1 RSVRQA
7 HSRDLGFATRG
18 ADPLHG
24 EWRESPGERRI
35 LPTGDAEHEA
45 ARTRR
50 TQVVDEEADTS
61 CDLTGGVDLRLRTE
75 RLDDLPLQFPHG
87 RILSSGE
94 VPAYAADVTDGWRA
108 QSVPRS
114 NAAPSEATSIASSR
128 ASSAA
133 VCSSTVPRIC
143 PATPDSSRPTR
154 SPVGPPMSPCAAY
167 CSRRERE
174 SAMSRLRIVSCPMR
188 SSGPKAASPTRSIES
203 FSAA

>member
-108 QSVPRS
+108 SVGAEVERGTLRGDVDRLVESLVGRGGNLDRAEDLPGHARLEPTDELARRS
-114 NAAPSEATSIASSR
+114 ADESLRRVLLQAR
-128 ASSAA
+128 ARVGDVEVAHRELPDA
-133 VCSSTVPRIC
+133 VV
-143 PATPDSSRPTR
+143 
-154 SPVGPPMSPCAAY
+154 
-167 CSRRERE
+167 
-174 SAMSRLRIVSCPMR
+174 
-188 SSGPKAASPTRSIES
+188 
-203 FSAA
+203 